1 MSTIAE
7 VKRQSGESASSVLR
21 RFQKRVQGTG
31 ALMAVRA
38 KRYSER
44 ELSDLKKKRAAL
56 VKLAKRAEYEML
68 KKLGKNIE
76 TKKRR

>member
-44 ELSDLKKKRAAL
+44 GLSDLKLKRAKL
-56 VKLAKRAEYEML
+56 VRLAKTAEYEKL
-68 KKLGKNIE
+68 KKLGKTIE